1 MVGPDGNPL
10 PIAPTRDG
18 DSSFEI
24 AESLT
29 MIEKKSWSGPHPSP
43 EDMAV
48 YARID
53 PTLPDRMMKLTE
65 TRFEHIHKFE
75 MEKLKGEALR
85 DKHIYQAYTLGQI
98 FALVMGMALIASG
111 CFAIYLGHPTTGA
124 TLIGSTL
131 AAVVTAFLWQGGSK
145 MPPGKDNPT
154 KSPTPND

>member
-1 MVGPDGNPL
+1 
-10 PIAPTRDG
+10 
-18 DSSFEI
+18 
-24 AESLT
+24 
-29 MIEKKSWSGPHPSP
+29 
-43 EDMAV
+43 
-48 YARID
+48 
-53 PTLPDRMMKLTE
+53 
-65 TRFEHIHKFE
+65 

-145 MPPGKDNPT
+145 MPSGKDKPT